1 MSKRLFD
8 PVAFMNEQL
17 PENATATIPLPE
29 GEVLAQVTK
38 IDLKT
43 GEKDGKEWAR
53 LDALL
58 EITDPD
64 YLGDYPKKDGKVT
77 RTFGIMLELENGSI
91 ATGPN
96 RNVRLGKFREACGV
110 NGKPLSALVGQ
121 MVMVAIKQKP
131 GYNNP
136 STTVDEIVGFSA
148 A

>member
-17 PENATATIPLPE
+17 EENATVTVPLPE

-38 IDLKT
+38 IDIKT
-43 GEKDGKEWAR
+43 GEKNGNEWAR

-58 EITDPD
+58 EITDPT
-64 YLGDYPKKDGKVT
+64 YLGDYPAKDGKVT
-77 RTFGIMLELENGSI
+77 RNFGIMLDLEGGAI

-110 NGKPLSALVGQ
+110 NGKPLAALVGQ

-131 GYNNP
+131 GYNDP
-136 STTVDEIVGFSA
+136 STTVDEIVSFSA